1 MRKQVSKATLVVTLM
16 AAMAATG
23 CYAHFDVAAT
33 RASYAAS
40 GNDLP
45 YQECAS
51 RVVSAQ
57 ESFNAHGRWWQ
68 RSVVAGIVLG
78 VAVGTMAI
86 VTARDTPGDHATTTA
101 EAVDKERGFSGL
113 EVTTAALGA
122 LAGADAVL
130 AWYSTTEM
138 SEHATEVANQL
149 ARCPPRPAS
158 APTVTPTPTPTAT
171 PTPTP

>member
-1 MRKQVSKATLVVTLM
+1 VTLVLTL
-16 AAMAATG
+16 MAATG

-40 GNDLP
+40 GSDP
-45 YQECAS
+45 TYQECAG
-51 RVVSAQ
+51 RVISAQ

-78 VAVGTMAI
+78 VAVGAVGI
-86 VTARDTPGDHATTTA
+86 VTFRDTPGDHATTTA
-101 EAVDKERGFSGL
+101 EAVDNERGFSGL
-113 EVTTAALGA
+113 EVTTAALAA

-138 SEHATEVANQL
+138 SEHATEVAGHL
-149 ARCPPRPAS
+149 ARCPPRP
-158 APTVTPTPTPTAT
+158 TPSPSP
-171 PTPTP
+171 